1 MVKNQFG
8 FAKLLCV
15 YVGLTCYN
23 FEFSGQ
29 VIHSAKERRFSY
41 CCLIV
46 VHMVVG
52 TNMLL
57 IIYIYFFFNILGFWI
72 H

>member
-29 VIHSAKERRFSY
+29 VIHSAKEIKFCY
-41 CCLIV
+41 CLIV

-57 IIYIYFFFNILGFWI
+57 ITFVFNI
-72 H
+72 